1 MLLDIIVTLIK
12 IAIVFGGIMTGA
24 FVLTWVE
31 RKQAA
36 LISDRIGANRAAILG
51 IRLWGLIN
59 SIADAIKLIFKEDFI
74 PPKSLRFLHAL
85 APVCAMFP
93 VFVTFAVL
101 PFGPP
106 IEIAGRVF
114 KLQILELDVG
124 LLFIL
129 AFTSMAVYGVM
140 LAGWA
145 SNNKYSLIGG
155 MRASA
160 QLISYEIIIGLSLI
174 GPVLVFGTLD
184 PQGIVVAQNQYLWGW
199 LPRWGVIV
207 QPLAFLLF
215 LPAAMAETKRAP
227 FDLPEGESE
236 IIGFATEY
244 SGMRWGMF
252 FLGEFAEIVV
262 LGAVLATVF
271 LGGYQ
276 VPWLFGNESA
286 QIGSMAFANQAG
298 FHFPWGAFV
307 PMASW
312 LVIALRI
319 ISFGV
324 KVAFLMWLQMQ
335 IRWTFPRFR
344 YDQLMRVSWR
354 EMMPVALLNIGIT
367 GLILTVVK

>member
-1 MLLDIIVTLIK
+1 MWLDIGIILGK
-12 IAIVFGGIMTGA
+12 IALVFTGIMTGA
-24 FVLTWVE
+24 FVLTWAE
-31 RKQAA
+31 RKQSA
-36 LISDRIGANRAAILG
+36 LIADRIGANRAAILG
-51 IRLWGLIN
+51 IKLWGLIN
-59 SIADAIKLIFKEDFI
+59 SLADALKLVFKEDFL
-74 PPKSLRFLHAL
+74 PPKSLRFLHAIS
-85 APVCAMFP
+85 PVFAMFP

-106 IEIAGRVF
+106 ITIAGREVS
-114 KLQILELDVG
+114 LQILQLDVG
-124 LLFIL
+124 VLYIL
-129 AFTSMAVYGVM
+129 AFGSMAVYGVM

-160 QLISYEIIIGLSLI
+160 QMISYEIILGLSLI
-174 GPVLVFGTLD
+174 GPIMVFGTLD
-184 PQGIVVAQNQYLWGW
+184 PGAMVTAQNQYLWGW
-199 LPRWGVIV
+199 IPKWGILV

-262 LGAVLATVF
+262 LAAVLATVF

-276 VPWLFGNESA
+276 IPYLFGAAETS
-286 QIGSMAFANQAG
+286 GEPG
-298 FHFPWGAFV
+298 FHFPWGAVV
-307 PMASW
+307 PLSEW
-312 LVIALRI
+312 LVVALRVAA
-319 ISFGV
+319 FTF

-335 IRWTFPRFR
+335 IRWTYPRFR
-344 YDQLMRVSWR
+344 YDQLMRASWR
-354 EMMPVALLNIGIT
+354 EMMPLALLNIAVT
-367 GLILTVVK
+367 GAIILLVK

>member
-1 MLLDIIVTLIK
+1 MVFDIGIILGKIV
-12 IAIVFGGIMTGA
+12 IVFSGIMTGA

-31 RKQAA
+31 RKQSA

-59 SIADAIKLIFKEDFI
+59 SIADAIKMIFKEDFL
-74 PPKSLRFLHAL
+74 PPRGLRFLHAV
-85 APVCAMFP
+85 APVFAMFP
-93 VFVTFAVL
+93 VFMTFAVL

-106 IEIAGRVF
+106 IELLGRQIR
-114 KLQILELDVG
+114 LQILELDIGV
-124 LLFIL
+124 LYIF
-129 AFTSMAVYGVM
+129 AFGSMAVYGTM

-145 SNNKYSLIGG
+145 SNNKFSLIGG

-160 QLISYEIIIGLSLI
+160 QMISYELILGLSLI
-174 GPVLVFGTLD
+174 GPILVFGSLD
-184 PQGIVVAQNQYLWGW
+184 PGVMVAAQNQYLWGW
-199 LPRWGVIV
+199 IPKWGVIV

-262 LGAVLATVF
+262 LAAVLATVF
-271 LGGYQ
+271 FGGYQ
-276 VPWLFGNESA
+276 VPFLFSGAETA
-286 QIGSMAFANQAG
+286 GQPG
-298 FHFPWGAFV
+298 FHFPWGAFLPLGEWV
-307 PMASW
+307 
-312 LVIALRI
+312 VVGLRVA
-319 ISFGV
+319 SFGL

-344 YDQLMRVSWR
+344 YDQLMRASWR
-354 EMMPVALLNIGIT
+354 EMLPIALLNIALT
-367 GLILTVVK
+367 GFVLMLLRGSV

>member
-1 MLLDIIVTLIK
+1 MLVAILIIVIK
-12 IAIVFGGIMTGA
+12 VAVVFAGIMTGA
-24 FVLTWVE
+24 FLLTWAE
-31 RKQAA
+31 RKQSA
-36 LISDRIGANRAAILG
+36 LMSDRIGANRASILG
-51 IRLWGLIN
+51 IRLWGIIN
-59 SIADAIKLIFKEDFI
+59 SLADALKLIFKEDFL
-74 PPKSLRFLHAL
+74 PPKSMRFLHAI
-85 APVCAMFP
+85 APVFAMLP
-93 VFVTFAVL
+93 VFLTFAVL

-106 IEIAGRVF
+106 VMIAGEQVN
-114 KLQILELDVG
+114 LQILSLDVG
-124 LLFIL
+124 LLFVL
-129 AFTSMAVYGVM
+129 AFGSIAVYGVM

-160 QLISYEIIIGLSLI
+160 QMISYEIILGLCLI
-174 GPVLVFGTLD
+174 GPVLVYGTLD
-184 PQGIVVAQNQYLWGW
+184 PGKMVAEQNLLLWGW
-199 LPRWGVIV
+199 LPKWGIFV

-262 LGAVLATVF
+262 LAAVLATVF
-271 LGGYQ
+271 FGGYQ
-276 VPWLFGNESA
+276 IPFLYGGMENM
-286 QIGSMAFANQAG
+286 GGPG
-298 FHFPWGAFV
+298 FHFPGGAYV
-307 PMASW
+307 PVAEW
-312 LVIALRI
+312 LVVALRVI
-319 ISFGV
+319 AFTL
-324 KVAFLMWLQMQ
+324 KVGILMFLQMQ

-367 GLILTVVK
+367 GLVLMLLK